1 MLFDLLILIGIL
13 ALDIVMVVIYCMIT
27 EYTIIRIS
35 DIIDH
40 VRRKSNE
47 YIR

>member
-27 EYTIIRIS
+27 EYTELIICS
-35 DIIDH
+35 IIDH